1 MAGLKPGDEEWDGV
15 GGGIWHK
22 GQRYSSG
29 VKGCLALWKM
39 GQVLVRPVLELEP
52 QVRSSERI

>member
-1 MAGLKPGDEEWDGV
+1 MGWSGG